1 MTSALDDPVVRWQRV
16 ATLLDA
22 ALERESVG
30 RARYLERAC
39 RGEPAL
45 RMEVEALL
53 ARAESPSF
61 LDSTALAVAAPLFP
75 PETPAPAPDF
85 TEQDVDSPYRI
96 ERVLARGG
104 MATVYLARDAKHD
117 RRVAVKVLD
126 SELTERL
133 GAKRFVQEI
142 RLTARLQHPH
152 VLALLDSGVFDAGP
166 LAGRPYY
173 AMPYVAGESL
183 RARLARGPLELR
195 ETLRVLREI
204 ADALSYAHEQG
215 VIHRDIKPE
224 NILLSR
230 GHAIVADFGIAKALV
245 ASQSEAPADQ
255 RDGAMPARSGGTHRS
270 TLVGTPAYMAPEQA
284 VDGAPVDHRAD
295 LYAWGVVAYEL
306 LAYRHPF
313 ERKTG
318 AANLIAAH
326 TREVPTPLCQIAPD
340 VPERVGALVM
350 QCLAKSPTERPRAAS
365 EILIRLDSAATDRTS
380 TASVSS
386 LRRLRTAAAAVM
398 LLVGAVLGGA
408 TVYRRAQP
416 LLVIATGDAARD
428 VRALQEALDRGGEIK
443 LRGRFSMAL
452 PPTKPIATLLASG
465 WYPASAQLLISKA
478 VDISGMRDARGE
490 MATLEGGTIPFYI
503 DARGQRVVIRGLRFV
518 EPRHT
523 AILVAAVR
531 GLEISSSRIEGLVPL
546 AEGAGGISI
555 NTRGQMPLP
564 SSPGNPENVAGHLLI
579 AHNEIDGSGGTS
591 RTPTAGLT
599 VFSVGQ
605 SPDKS
610 VDLDI
615 ISNHISNTSAP
626 TINIRRVHGTVR
638 IVGNTLETSPE
649 TVGDVDAV
657 RLVNADSILMAN
669 NAVECKWPNGAAIQ
683 IFSPFVEWPTAHVAV
698 ADNAVLMSPPTGAAL
713 GDYSAGISIRGF
725 ARGVVVRHNH
735 LSGRAR
741 AALSMYAFRGGV
753 PADNAFIE
761 NSLDGFQAT
770 VADIFVGSGVASG
783 HVGGPGSLLDHGTA
797 TIRER

>member
-1 MTSALDDPVVRWQRV
+1 MTPARDDPVMRWQRV

-22 ALERESVG
+22 ALERKP
-30 RARYLERAC
+30 AERPRFLQKAC
-39 RGEPAL
+39 RGQPAL

-53 ARAESPSF
+53 ARTQSPTF

-75 PETPAPAPDF
+75 PETPEPAPDW
-85 TEQDVDSPYRI
+85 TDQDADSPYRL

-117 RRVAVKVLD
+117 RCVAVKVLD

-133 GAKRFVQEI
+133 GAMRFVQEI

-152 VLALLDSGVFDAGP
+152 VLALLDSGVFESGA

-183 RARLARGPLELR
+183 RARLARGPLEVG
-195 ETLRVLREI
+195 EAVRVLREI

-245 ASQSEAPADQ
+245 VSQSEAPADQ
-255 RDGAMPARSGGTHRS
+255 RASAMGARSARTHRS

-284 VDGAPVDHRAD
+284 VDGTLVDHRAD

-306 LAYRHPF
+306 LAHRHPF
-313 ERKTG
+313 ERKAG
-318 AANLIAAH
+318 AADLIAAH
-326 TREVPTPLCQIAPD
+326 TREMPIPLREIAYH
-340 VPERVGALVM
+340 VPEHVASLVM
-350 QCLAKSPTERPRAAS
+350 QCLAKSPAERPRAAS
-365 EILIRLDSAATDRTS
+365 EILGTLDALATDGTSAAS
-380 TASVSS
+380 LASR
-386 LRRLRTAAAAVM
+386 RRLRTAIGGGI
-398 LLVGAVLGGA
+398 LVLGAVLGA
-408 TVYRRAQP
+408 TAYRQAQP
-416 LLVIATGDAARD
+416 RLLIGTGDATHD

-443 LRGRFSMAL
+443 LQGRFSMAV
-452 PPTKPIATLLASG
+452 PPTKPIAALLASG
-465 WYPASAQLLISKA
+465 WYPSSAQLLISKA
-478 VDISGMRDARGE
+478 VDITGVRDARGA
-490 MATLEGGTIPFYI
+490 MATIEGGTIPLYI
-503 DARGQRVVIRGLRFV
+503 DAQGQRVAIRGLRFV
-518 EPRHT
+518 QPRHT

-546 AEGAGGISI
+546 ADGAGAISI
-555 NTRGQMPLP
+555 NTRGEMPLP
-564 SSPGNPENVAGHLLI
+564 SSPGNPENVAGDLLI
-579 AHNEIDGSGGTS
+579 AHNEIDGIGGTS
-591 RTPTAGLT
+591 QLPTAGVT
-599 VFSVGQ
+599 VFSVGR
-605 SPDKS
+605 SPDRP

-626 TINIRRVHGTVR
+626 ALNIRRVQGTVR
-638 IVGNTLETSPE
+638 VLGNVLETGPE

-657 RLVNADSILMAN
+657 RLVGAGSMLMSN
-669 NAVECKWPNGAAIQ
+669 NTVECKWPNAAAIQ
-683 IFSPFVEWPTAHVAV
+683 VFSPFAEWPTEHVTV
-698 ADNAVLMSPPTGAAL
+698 EDNVVLMSPPQGVAL
-713 GDYSAGISIRGF
+713 GDFSAGISIRGF
-725 ARGVVVRHNH
+725 ARGVVVRRNH

-753 PADNAFIE
+753 PADNALIE
-761 NSLDGFQAT
+761 NSLDGFQST
-770 VADIFVGSGVASG
+770 MSDIFVGSGVARG
-783 HVGGPGSLLDHGTA
+783 HIAGPGSLSDHGTA